1 MGKQKILTALENAR
15 KSHELQMHTI
25 ASMIKGKEVS
35 ETLEV
40 DKHKCEFGKW
50 LYSEDNHL
58 KSIIGSQFYAKL
70 DEEHT
75 RWHSE
80 CHKISEIL
88 SVKEKKG
95 FISKLV
101 GSNKEDEMKR
111 EKAGIYH
118 EQLKIKT
125 EELLR
130 VLRSSQRRV
139 DAMDNS
145 KFLID

>member
-1 MGKQKILTALENAR
+1 MGKQKMLTALENAR
-15 KSHELQMHTI
+15 KSHRLQMRTI

-35 ETLEV
+35 QKIEV

-58 KSIIGSQFYAKL
+58 KHVLGSQFYAKL
-70 DEEHT
+70 DDEHT

-95 FISKLV
+95 FVSKLV
-101 GSNKEDEMKR
+101 GSNKEEQMKR

-125 EELLR
+125 EELLKA
-130 VLRSSQRRV
+130 LTSSKRRLEAIH
-139 DAMDNS
+139 DD
-145 KFLID
+145 KFVI

>member
-1 MGKQKILTALENAR
+1 MGKQKMLTALEDAR
-15 KSHELQMHTI
+15 KSHELQMRTI
-25 ASMIKGKEVS
+25 ASMIKGREVS

-40 DKHKCEFGKW
+40 DKRKCKFGKW

-101 GSNKEDEMKR
+101 GSNKEEQMKR

-125 EELLR
+125 EELLK
-130 VLRSSQRRV
+130 VLRSSQRRLEAIS
-139 DAMDNS
+139 DS

>member
-1 MGKQKILTALENAR
+1 MGKQKMLRALDDAR
-15 KSHELQMHTI
+15 KSHKLQMRTI
-25 ASMIKGKEVS
+25 SLMVKGRAVDIK
-35 ETLEV
+35 LEV
-40 DKHKCEFGKW
+40 DKHKCGFGQW
-50 LYSEDNHL
+50 LYNEDNRL
-58 KSIIGSQFYAKL
+58 KHILGFQFYTKL

-88 SVKEKKG
+88 SVKEGKG
-95 FISKLV
+95 FVSNLI
-101 GSNKEDEMKR
+101 GSNKEEQMQR

-125 EELLR
+125 EELLK
-130 VLRSSQRRV
+130 VLISSQRRLE
-139 DAMDNS
+139 AMHDD